1 MKTYVIALII
11 GLCFGFI
18 DIIPMIIQK
27 LPRRANISAF
37 IHYLFVSFAISFIDL
52 PGIIW
57 WLEGSIV
64 ALCLAIPV
72 IVIASEKD
80 NKSIFIIGTMSLVL
94 GFLISLANH
103 LFLLL

>member
-11 GLCFGFI
+11 GLFFGLI
-18 DIIPMIIQK
+18 DVIPMIIQK

-37 IHYLFVSFAISFIDL
+37 IHYLFVSLTISFIDL

-80 NKSIFIIGTMSLVL
+80 NKSIYIIGTMALIL
-94 GFLISLANH
+94 GYLISLVNH
-103 LFLLL
+103 LFLLV